1 MEYGTHRRLFNLFP
15 VLAGIIFAVFAVL
28 SPNIAAAEE
37 TEPKY
42 VLALGD
48 SLMAGYM
55 LDPQDSFPVQLEA
68 ALIKDGIQV
77 KVINASVS
85 GDTTKGGLARL
96 SWALS
101 DIPNGKPNLAIVE
114 LGANDAMQG
123 KDPARTK
130 ANLSAIIVSLKATGA
145 KVLLAGMLASPNMG
159 AGYMADFDPIY
170 EQLAREHNVALYP
183 FFLDGV
189 ATFPELNLADG
200 KHPTGEGVSIIV
212 TRMLPLVKRLLKE

>member
-1 MEYGTHRRLFNLFP
+1 MEYGTHRLLFNLFHAA
-15 VLAGIIFAVFAVL
+15 LRLFIAVFAIFL
-28 SPNIAAAEE
+28 SNVSLADE
-37 TEPKY
+37 TDPQY

-55 LDPQDSFPVQLEA
+55 LDPEDAFPVQLEA
-68 ALIKDGIQV
+68 ALIKDGVQV
-77 KVINASVS
+77 KVINAGVS

-101 DIPNGKPNLAIVE
+101 DIPGGKPHLAIVE

-123 KDPARTK
+123 LDPERAK

-159 AGYMADFDPIY
+159 GDYMADFDPIY
-170 EQLAREHNVALYP
+170 GQLAEEHGIALYP

-200 KHPTGEGVSIIV
+200 KHPTGVGVSIIV
-212 TRMLPLVKRLLKE
+212 TRMLPLVKRLLTE